1 MAPPSLPQ
9 PLGRL
14 PRGRFGDHADYSAQS
29 DVFVKSGMFGL
40 PATPAS
46 VGAAR
51 RRVRE
56 LLDAWG
62 VGPDTSDNALLVTS
76 ELVTNALTHTAS
88 EQIVCRLRLT
98 AGRLH
103 IEVEDEN
110 RGGTL
115 PAQRIPGPDEQC
127 GRGLLLVGMVSSDWG
142 VRDAPQGSG
151 RVVWA
156 ELPDERDEPTEAGG
170 QTAPVET
177 TASGEVAV
185 PVETTAAAETT
196 VPIEMTAPVE
206 VVVPVETEV
215 PVGTAAPVE
224 TTAPVGTTA
233 PAGGV
238 PAVPDVTG
246 TPAGPDAPASV
257 RPAAPDMPAPVR
269 PAAAL
274 PPAPPADRTPKAAA
288 PATWHASA
296 PYRTRPVPHSAEGS
310 ASHGPYG
317 TAAPHHP
324 YPRF

>member
-14 PRGRFGDHADYSAQS
+14 PRGRLGGHADYSPQS

-115 PAQRIPGPDEQC
+115 PA
-127 GRGLLLVGMVSSDWG
+127 
-142 VRDAPQGSG
+142 SG
-151 RVVWA
+151 C
-156 ELPDERDEPTEAGG
+156 
-170 QTAPVET
+170 
-177 TASGEVAV
+177 
-185 PVETTAAAETT
+185 
-196 VPIEMTAPVE
+196 
-206 VVVPVETEV
+206 
-215 PVGTAAPVE
+215 
-224 TTAPVGTTA
+224 
-233 PAGGV
+233 
-238 PAVPDVTG
+238 
-246 TPAGPDAPASV
+246 
-257 RPAAPDMPAPVR
+257 PAPTNSAV
-269 PAAAL
+269 
-274 PPAPPADRTPKAAA
+274 ADSC
-288 PATWHASA
+288 WSA
-296 PYRTRPVPHSAEGS
+296 W
-310 ASHGPYG
+310 
-317 TAAPHHP
+317 
-324 YPRF
+324 